1 MFEKDALE
9 ALRNDILQEAILQK
23 ERIIEKFNKEK
34 EKEWEQFKQEVDAK
48 AKSIEETARRKASQ
62 IEKKIIS
69 LAELEANKRIYMA
82 KEDIIKEVLQKA
94 KEETLQIKR
103 RKNIYAII
111 LEKLVSEVVRAID
124 SQQLKLRVN
133 PEDIELVKEKIL
145 PMFRGKDIEV
155 VGDNSISV
163 GVIGESEHIIFDN
176 TLEGIWVRK
185 EEKLRT
191 IVTEELFEK

>member
-1 MFEKDALE
+1 MSEKDALE
-9 ALRNDILQEAILQK
+9 VLRNDILQEAILQK
-23 ERIIEKFNKEK
+23 ERIIEKFNEEK

-48 AKSIEETARRKASQ
+48 VKSIEETAKRKASQ

-69 LAELEANKRIYMA
+69 LAELEANKQIYMA

-94 KEETLQIKR
+94 KEEILQIKR

-111 LEKLVSEVVRAID
+111 LEKLVSEAVRAID

-145 PMFRGKDIEV
+145 PMFRGKGIEV
-155 VGDNSISV
+155 VGDNGISI

-176 TLEGIWVRK
+176 TLEGVWVRK

-191 IVTEELFEK
+191 AITEELFEK